1 MFKLLSTVSVVAML
15 AIVPASAQTTTPNTT
30 PPSGTQDKSP
40 SATTPSS
47 PTQDKSSQ
55 PGATT
60 GTQTATQDQAVTLSE
75 EQAKQWVD
83 KLVFGSD
90 DKEIGEVAEF
100 KRGPDNKVTE
110 LHADIGGFMGMGETR
125 IKVLPSQFKLQ
136 GDRVV
141 LTVSEAQAKELPKV
155 DK

>member
-15 AIVPASAQTTTPNTT
+15 AIVSASAQTTTPNTT

-47 PTQDKSSQ
+47 PSQDKSSQ
-55 PGATT
+55 PGAT
-60 GTQTATQDQAVTLSE
+60 TATQDQAVTLSE

-83 KLVFGSD
+83 KLVFSSD

-100 KRGPDNKVTE
+100 KRGTDNKVTE

-125 IKVLPSQFKLQ
+125 IRILPSQFKLQ

-141 LTVSEAQAKELPKV
+141 LTVSEAQAKELPKA
-155 DK
+155 D